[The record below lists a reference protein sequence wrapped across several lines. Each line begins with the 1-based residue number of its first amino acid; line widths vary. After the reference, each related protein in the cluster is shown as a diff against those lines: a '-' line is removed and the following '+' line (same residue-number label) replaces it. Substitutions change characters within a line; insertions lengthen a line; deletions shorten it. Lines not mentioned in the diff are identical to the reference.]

1 MTTVILALAILAQ
14 AAAKPD
20 ETAANAALEK
30 FKIEYKAKETPVR
43 VTAVVD
49 LARVQ
54 GDKIVVRL
62 AQVLTSPDD
71 KEVRIAAAKGL
82 GGATENKKKPMQA
95 LAAAVGPSQ
104 QDPAVVAAILE
115 ALGKLGDQGAVA
127 VVENNFKS
135 KNTLVLKAAVEAA
148 GELKGKSSVPQLID
162 LCKRLEEGAKEAPSV
177 GGGGNYGGGNL
188 PGVGGGGV
196 VDDMARE
203 RERVVKP
210 IVIKVLG
217 ALTKTNLGMAKEWE
231 NWWRTEGGK
240 FMSGK

>member
-1 MTTVILALAILAQ
+1 MPTLILALALLAQ

-30 FKIEYKAKETPVR
+30 FKTEYKAKETPAR
-43 VTAVVD
+43 VTAVAE
-49 LARVQ
+49 LGRTQ

-95 LAAAVGPSQ
+95 LVAAVGPNQ

-115 ALGKLGDQGAVA
+115 ALGKLGDQGAA
-127 VVENNFKS
+127 LVVENNFKS
-135 KNTLVLKAAVEAA
+135 KNTSVLKAAVEAA
-148 GELKGKSSVPQLID
+148 GELKSRSSVPQLID

-177 GGGGNYGGGNL
+177 GGNYGGTNL
-188 PGVGGGGV
+188 GGGGV

-210 IVIKVLG
+210 VVIKVLG